1 MCRFEEKETFGF
13 CGLLNLRVPRTDPPL
28 VHKHDALGQPRTM
41 AIIVSSAHQS
51 GIVGQEL

>member
-41 AIIVSSAHQS
+41 AIIVSSAHKS